1 MCVLNVPPENLTIP
15 LHEHKGSFD
24 FCILLSAKTIM
35 RWLKVRG
42 DVRMITAATRPTT
55 AAHSDTEAYSSP
67 ATVIGWDSADC
78 HSSQK
83 LTLANFLTVN
93 GALGS
98 LMETKFNM
106 RGTIKLHE
114 NSHCF

>member
-1 MCVLNVPPENLTIP
+1 MYMLNVSPEILTVP
-15 LHEHKGSFD
+15 LHEHKSSFD
-24 FCILLSAKTIM
+24 FLLSAKTIM
-35 RWLKVRG
+35 RWLKVRR
-42 DVRMITAATRPTT
+42 DVLMITAANRPTT

-67 ATVIGWDSADC
+67 ARVIGWDSADC

-83 LTLANFLTVN
+83 LTLANFWTVN

-98 LMETKFNM
+98 LMETKFNINM
-106 RGTIKLHE
+106 QGTIKLCE